1 MEHKKISHNSVDDTN
16 HNPYSPLADTMDDTS
31 ASTAAPPA
39 NPVAPVTPP
48 RERLRRKAAAH
59 TTASTPTKKPR
70 GATSK
75 ATSPASPKSPR
86 SNYIYLSAST
96 STKDIE
102 SMCKSNLV
110 NELVKNQQSSDDII
124 TMDIAQ
130 SFTVPELVLKV
141 SALREALR
149 KRTKRTV
156 KKVKIPIITAA
167 TTDSVVTSMTKE
179 VAQATYTSCMRK
191 WKKKVDKNDLN
202 LLSMND
208 LLDGIFKYRKHLTT
222 KTVSTTPVPP
232 DNEKPQPSTIPASP
246 VSSVGLDKSDNTS
259 QSTNSPSTSTL
270 ATNSDNTP
278 VPVTQDSDEKVV
290 DDSPL
295 LQFEPDG
302 ASDIDIEDEPI
313 DCPDTDMP
321 QQDSSQ
327 DMKKTIVN
335 DDSIPDEHDDG
346 DVVMDDEDNQQ
357 DPPPGTFANEPA
369 STKPSQAP
377 APVVLK
383 QNFPNA
389 PQVTTP
395 SKPKVQSTNADQYT
409 TERNVEQSAFPTST
423 TNPVKSVDQRIVS
436 VRAKF
441 FKNYLNESIS
451 TLAKFIIVKVREADP
466 SMSVIPASSSTNDE
480 IDNEEVFPEDDDGA
494 KKYMTGLF
502 QNHWVKKFT
511 LRFKVIKKVSTI
523 KNLVIP
529 YMMET
534 KNYAAVDQLSASKIC
549 CIGFLSTLHPD
560 LHNRDNVRRICETHV
575 LATRQREVHLSVLPR
590 GISHGKNVETA
601 ESRVIVIDVATS
613 DAQVVSDAL
622 MEKDFFE
629 YASGCRFIPFLKTKK
644 TYSSTLAAIIKNHAE
659 LMKDTQRLN
668 IPDLMLETK
677 VQFTTE
683 DLNTVKKILLSA
695 NDSNVPLIHDIDVAP
710 NGSTNIMY
718 YIEHDSELEA
728 FIRNIPT
735 LLAKYIVAEDVSK
748 VYKNTTSVNK
758 LLNQRRVTNN
768 ERKFWDEMEQS
779 LGTNPQDPEA
789 MPSKPTSNKK
799 KSSYAAAISAGH
811 TQKTLGSVL
820 PQDKRLINMEHSVT
834 NIQKDYVTKAEVESI
849 VQSHAK
855 TQHEPPSVTPD
866 SVDSMI
872 NIKLESFRK
881 ESAPA
886 LSEVDVQALID
897 KATQSSESLLSN
909 SKKVQNMIESS
920 ISKFRDELKL
930 THGKLAKSILA
941 VTTTTTNLSASI
953 TALQEQNKELSD
965 LFFEQIS
972 TPAISPK
979 NEAGANAE

>member
-1 MEHKKISHNSVDDTN
+1 
-16 HNPYSPLADTMDDTS
+16 MDDTS
-31 ASTAAPPA
+31 VSTAAPPA

-167 TTDSVVTSMTKE
+167 TTDSVVTSVTKA

-290 DDSPL
+290 DERPL

-302 ASDIDIEDEPI
+302 APDIDIEDEPI

-466 SMSVIPASSSTNDE
+466 
-480 IDNEEVFPEDDDGA
+480 
-494 KKYMTGLF
+494 Y
-502 QNHWVKKFT
+502 
-511 LRFKVIKKVSTI
+511 VS
-523 KNLVIP
+523 
-529 YMMET
+529 
-534 KNYAAVDQLSASKIC
+534 
-549 CIGFLSTLHPD
+549 HP
-560 LHNRDNVRRICETHV
+560 
-575 LATRQREVHLSVLPR
+575 S
-590 GISHGKNVETA
+590 
-601 ESRVIVIDVATS
+601 
-613 DAQVVSDAL
+613 
-622 MEKDFFE
+622 
-629 YASGCRFIPFLKTKK
+629 FIF
-644 TYSSTLAAIIKNHAE
+644 Y
-659 LMKDTQRLN
+659 
-668 IPDLMLETK
+668 
-677 VQFTTE
+677 
-683 DLNTVKKILLSA
+683 
-695 NDSNVPLIHDIDVAP
+695 
-710 NGSTNIMY
+710 
-718 YIEHDSELEA
+718 
-728 FIRNIPT
+728 
-735 LLAKYIVAEDVSK
+735 
-748 VYKNTTSVNK
+748 
-758 LLNQRRVTNN
+758 
-768 ERKFWDEMEQS
+768 
-779 LGTNPQDPEA
+779 
-789 MPSKPTSNKK
+789 
-799 KSSYAAAISAGH
+799 
-811 TQKTLGSVL
+811 
-820 PQDKRLINMEHSVT
+820 
-834 NIQKDYVTKAEVESI
+834 
-849 VQSHAK
+849 
-855 TQHEPPSVTPD
+855 
-866 SVDSMI
+866 
-872 NIKLESFRK
+872 
-881 ESAPA
+881 
-886 LSEVDVQALID
+886 
-897 KATQSSESLLSN
+897 
-909 SKKVQNMIESS
+909 
-920 ISKFRDELKL
+920 
-930 THGKLAKSILA
+930 
-941 VTTTTTNLSASI
+941 
-953 TALQEQNKELSD
+953 
-965 LFFEQIS
+965 
-972 TPAISPK
+972 
-979 NEAGANAE
+979 